1 MTGSSSAPVLASR
14 PLRSQFEWPDG
25 FFDVWNG
32 PAIAASLC
40 QSVFVAT
47 TT

>member
-1 MTGSSSAPVLASR
+1 MRLQKETMVRVLH
-14 PLRSQFEWPDG
+14 EWPDG

-40 QSVFVAT
+40 QSVVVET